1 MPADSSAPAV
11 FLSTFQKLVPT
22 HLETPW
28 TAEDGLG
35 AGELEAL
42 LEASPAAEAA
52 REAVGESDG
61 ESDGVPIPLSLYEF
75 HRALGNCPDLL
86 ETDHFFFDADELEI
100 RDGFLMFLEDA
111 GESTVWGLPVADAEL
126 PDPLVW
132 RRSTGADAEHGVWT
146 CEGGTFSEFA
156 VDLLAWTFEDSEDP
170 ESPGDE

>member
-1 MPADSSAPAV
+1 MPADSFAPAV

-22 HLETPW
+22 HLDTPW
-28 TAEDGLG
+28 AEEDGLS

-42 LEASPAAEAA
+42 LAASPAAETA
-52 REAVGESDG
+52 RETDG
-61 ESDGVPIPLSLYEF
+61 ASDGVPIPLSLYEF

-100 RDGFLMFLEDA
+100 RDGFLMFLEDS

-146 CEGGTFSEFA
+146 CESGTFSEFA
-156 VDLLAWTFEDSEDP
+156 MDLLQWTFEDPEDP
-170 ESPGDE
+170 ENE